1 MDNLLRNEPIEYTV
15 KERAKP
21 KKVEKDPFAEDNEEE
36 SNNDEGEWIGLENI
50 EEKLNDKIKSDK
62 KVEDTQLKVYLT
74 TADFTVQN
82 VALKIGIPVQSID
95 GMRIRKI
102 KNYLLKCYACETFNW
117 DTTRLFCEHCGYNTL
132 MKIGYSVSA
141 EGKVSV
147 NDKKADARLRG
158 TQVITI

>member
-1 MDNLLRNEPIEYTV
+1 VT
-15 KERAKP
+15 
-21 KKVEKDPFAEDNEEE
+21 EEE
-36 SNNDEGEWIGLENI
+36 N
-50 EEKLNDKIKSDK
+50 KIN
-62 KVEDTQLKVYLT
+62 VYLT

-117 DTTRLFCEHCGYNTL
+117 DTTKLFCEHCGYSTL
-132 MKIGYSVSA
+132 MKIGYSVNS
-141 EGKVSV
+141 EGKVTV

-158 TQVITI
+158 TQVNLLLI